1 MQDVKDWFSGP
12 LGQLVLASEERVLE
26 QLLPGFFGYHLLQ
39 LSPQENP
46 LFSSSV
52 IHNKLKLTASSNDA
66 LATGDCMA
74 AEATELP
81 FAEDSLD
88 VVLLHHML
96 DFHSEPQKLLR
107 EVSRVALPMGHVV
120 IVGFNPMSLW
130 GACQPIGRLR
140 HKTPWTGKFIPPGR
154 LMDWLNLLN
163 FKIDRAQYCLY
174 GWPTLKST
182 SKLPDFSHGLS
193 RNANLPF
200 GGIYL
205 IVARKQVGSM
215 IKFRP
220 VWQRTRAFGRLSV
233 VPPAR
238 PATGRGISTRDLPPE
253 D

>member
-1 MQDVKDWFSGP
+1 MQDVKDWFTGP
-12 LGQLVLASEERVLE
+12 LGQLVLANEERVLE

-39 LSPQENP
+39 LSPQENS

-52 IHNKLKLTASSNDA
+52 IHHKLKLTAGSNDTK
-66 LATGDCMA
+66 ATGDCMA

-96 DFHSEPQKLLR
+96 EFHREPLKLLR
-107 EVSRVALPMGHVV
+107 EVSRVALPMGQLV

-140 HKTPWTGKFIPPGR
+140 EKTPWTGDFIPPGK
-154 LMDWLNLLN
+154 LMDWLNVLN

-182 SKLPDFSHGLS
+182 AKLPDFSHGLS

-200 GGIYL
+200 GGIYI
-205 IVARKQVGSM
+205 IVARKQVGAM
-215 IKFRP
+215 IKVRP
-220 VWQRTRAFGRLSV
+220 VWQRTRAFGGLSV